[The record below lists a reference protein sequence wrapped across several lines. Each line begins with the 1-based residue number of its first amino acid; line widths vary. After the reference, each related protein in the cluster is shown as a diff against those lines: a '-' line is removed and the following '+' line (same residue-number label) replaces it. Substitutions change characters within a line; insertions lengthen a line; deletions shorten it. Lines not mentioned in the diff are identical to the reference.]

1 MGLVNGISIESM
13 SKVTVSIIQH
23 SPVYLDKT
31 KSIDKAVTLLKNAA
45 AEGAKLAVF
54 GETWLSGY
62 PAWLDY
68 CPEAGLWGHEPV
80 KELFLKTYENG
91 VSADGPEINTL
102 KKVAKELKINVSI
115 GVNEVVKN
123 GSGNKS
129 IFNSLLFINE
139 GGELAN
145 HHRKLMPTYTEK
157 IVYGHGDGKG
167 LASVQTDFG
176 KVSGLICWE
185 HWMPLTRQA
194 MHNSGEDIHVAVWPK
209 VHEMHQVASR
219 QYAFEGRCFVLAAG
233 QILRKKDL
241 PDFLPTTGI
250 PDDPEFMILNG
261 GSAIIRPNG
270 FYLTEP
276 LFDEEGLVTAELDLS
291 ENIKES
297 MTLDVTGHYQRNDV
311 FDFSVNCVRKP

>member
-1 MGLVNGISIESM
+1 M

-23 SPVYLDKT
+23 GPVYLDKI
-31 KSIDKAVTLLKNAA
+31 KSTEKAVSLLKSAA

-91 VSADGPEINTL
+91 VSVDGPEIGTL
-102 KKVAKELKINVSI
+102 KKLAKELQINVSI

-123 GSGNKS
+123 GTGNKS
-129 IFNSLLFINE
+129 IFNSLLFIDE
-139 GGELAN
+139 QGELVN

-157 IVYGHGDGKG
+157 IVYGHGDGQG
-167 LASVQTDFG
+167 LTSVETGFG

-194 MHNSGEDIHVAVWPK
+194 MHNSGEDIHLAVWPK
-209 VHEMHQVASR
+209 VHEMHQIASR

-241 PDFLPTTGI
+241 PGFLETTGI

-270 FYLTEP
+270 FYQTEP
-276 LFDEEGLVTAELDLS
+276 LFDQEGIVTAELDLS

-311 FDFSVNCVRKP
+311 FDFAVNPIRKP

>member
-1 MGLVNGISIESM
+1 MT
-13 SKVTVSIIQH
+13 KATVSIIQH

-31 KSIDKAVTLLKNAA
+31 KSVDKAISLLEEAA
-45 AEGAKLAVF
+45 KKGSQLAVF
-54 GETWLSGY
+54 GESWLSGY

-68 CPEAGLWGHEPV
+68 CPEAGLWGHDPV
-80 KELFLKTYENG
+80 KEIFYQTYQNS
-91 VSADGPEINTL
+91 VSVDGEEIAIIKN
-102 KKVAKELKINVSI
+102 AARDLKINVSI
-115 GVNEVVKN
+115 GINEIVNQ
-123 GSGNKS
+123 GSANKS
-129 IFNSLLFINE
+129 IFNTLLFIDKAGN
-139 GGELAN
+139 LAN
-145 HHRKLMPTYTEK
+145 HHRKLMPTYTER
-157 IVYGHGDGKG
+157 IVYGHGDGQG
-167 LASVQTDFG
+167 LKSVDTNIG

-194 MHNSGEDIHVAVWPK
+194 MHNSGEDIHLAVWPK

-241 PDFLPTTGI
+241 PSILDTTGI
-250 PDDPEFMILNG
+250 PDDPEYLILNG
-261 GSAIIRPNG
+261 GSTIIRPNG

-276 LFDEEGLVTAELDLS
+276 LWDKEAIITAEIDLS

-311 FDFSVNCVRKP
+311 FDFKVNSDRNT

>member
-1 MGLVNGISIESM
+1 M

-23 SPVYLDKT
+23 SPVYLDKS
-31 KSIDKAVTLLKNAA
+31 KSIEKAISLLKEAA
-45 AEGAKLAVF
+45 NQGSRLAVF

-68 CPEAGLWGHEPV
+68 CPEAGLWGHDPV

-91 VSADGPEINTL
+91 VAVDGPEVLLL
-102 KKVAKELKINVSI
+102 KETAKELKINVSI
-115 GVNEVVKN
+115 GINEVVNN
-123 GSGNKS
+123 GSANKT
-129 IFNSLLFINE
+129 IFNSLLFIDKY
-139 GGELAN
+139 GELVN

-157 IVYGHGDGKG
+157 IIYGHGDGKG
-167 LASVQTDFG
+167 LTSVETDFG

-194 MHNSGEDIHVAVWPK
+194 MHNSGEDIHLAVWPK

-233 QILRKKDL
+233 QILRKSDL
-241 PDFLPTTGI
+241 PDMLKTTGI
-250 PDDPEFMILNG
+250 PDDPNFMILNG

-270 FYLTEP
+270 FYQTEP
-276 LFDEEGLVTAELDLS
+276 IFDKEAIITAEIDLS

-311 FDFSVNCVRKP
+311 FDFEVNRSRKN

>member
-1 MGLVNGISIESM
+1 MK
-13 SKVTVSIIQH
+13 KVLVSIIQH
-23 SPVYLDKT
+23 SPVFLDKK
-31 KSIDKAVTLLKNAA
+31 KSVDKAVELLKEAA
-45 AEGAKLAVF
+45 SHGSGLAVF

-80 KELFLKTYENG
+80 KALYLKTYENG
-91 VSADGPEINTL
+91 VAVDGAEIETL
-102 KKVAKELKINVSI
+102 KKAAKELKLSISI
-115 GVNEVVKN
+115 GINEIVDR
-123 GSGNKS
+123 GTGNKS
-129 IFNSLLFINE
+129 IFNSLLFISDD
-139 GGELAN
+139 GEIEN

-157 IVYGHGDGKG
+157 MIYSHGDGNG
-167 LASVQTDFG
+167 LSSVSTDFG

-194 MHNSGEDIHVAVWPK
+194 MHHSGEDIHVAVWPK

-233 QILRKKDL
+233 QILRKRDL
-241 PDFLPTTGI
+241 PDILPTTGL
-250 PDDPEFMILNG
+250 PDDPDYMVLNG
-261 GSAIIRPNG
+261 GSAIIKPDG

-276 LFDEEGLVTAELDLS
+276 VFDQETIITAELDLS
-291 ENIKES
+291 ENIRES

-311 FDFSVNCVRKP
+311 FQFDVNRERKP

>member
-1 MGLVNGISIESM
+1 MT
-13 SKVTVSIIQH
+13 KATVSIIQH

-31 KSIDKAVTLLKNAA
+31 KSVDKAISLLEEAA
-45 AEGAKLAVF
+45 KKGSQLAVF
-54 GETWLSGY
+54 GESWLSGY

-68 CPEAGLWGHEPV
+68 CPEAGLWGHDPV
-80 KELFLKTYENG
+80 KEIFYQTYQNS
-91 VSADGPEINTL
+91 VSVDGEEIAIIKN
-102 KKVAKELKINVSI
+102 AARDLKINVSI
-115 GVNEVVKN
+115 GINEIVNQ
-123 GSGNKS
+123 GSANKS
-129 IFNSLLFINE
+129 IFNTLLFIDKAGN
-139 GGELAN
+139 LAN
-145 HHRKLMPTYTEK
+145 HHRKLMPTYTER
-157 IVYGHGDGKG
+157 IVYGHGDGQG
-167 LASVQTDFG
+167 LKSVDTNIG

-194 MHNSGEDIHVAVWPK
+194 MHNSGEDIHLAVWPK

-241 PDFLPTTGI
+241 PSILDTTGI
-250 PDDPEFMILNG
+250 PDDPEYLILNG
-261 GSAIIRPNG
+261 GSTIIRPNG

-276 LFDEEGLVTAELDLS
+276 LWDQEAVITAEIDLS

-311 FDFSVNCVRKP
+311 FDFKVNSDRNT

>member
-1 MGLVNGISIESM
+1 M
-13 SKVTVSIIQH
+13 SKATVSIIQH
-23 SPVYLDKT
+23 SPVYLDRA
-31 KSIDKAVTLLKNAA
+31 KSVEKAISLLEQAA
-45 AEGAKLAVF
+45 ADGSQLAVF

-80 KELFLKTYENG
+80 KEIFYKTYENG
-91 VSADGPEINTL
+91 VAVDGEEIAIL
-102 KKVAKELKINVSI
+102 KNAAKDLKINISI

-123 GSGNKS
+123 GNANKS
-129 IFNSLLFINE
+129 IFNSLLFIDKN
-139 GGELAN
+139 GHLAN

-157 IVYGHGDGKG
+157 MVYAHGDGEG
-167 LASVQTDFG
+167 LGSVDTEIG

-194 MHNSGEDIHVAVWPK
+194 MHNSGEDIHLAVWPK

-233 QILRKKDL
+233 QILRKRDL
-241 PDFLPTTGI
+241 PKMLDTTGI
-250 PDDPEFMILNG
+250 PDDPDFLILNG

-276 LFDEEGLVTAELDLS
+276 LFDKEAIITAEIDLS

-311 FDFSVNCVRKP
+311 FDFKVDRSRNL